1 MALSFPPHTSAQD
14 PVGSA
19 IDVLMYLAEDAVR
32 QNPSMGHLLQHAVQ
46 DLESSA
52 RANKVYNANDL
63 LVFARN
69 IYEDMQSGWSSLRAC
84 AKHSQDSS
92 NDDYTVTWEGDLKGP
107 MTWQQL
113 LTFYPQDGFFIEAP
127 QFAPPHIEP
136 PQLAGQ
142 VTTDLEGPPTFE
154 SILALLGPDEPF
166 VEGQQFV
173 MPYIAPP
180 QGAGAWTPQEQE
192 LPSDVST
199 SPGPPAHLSSATLGL
214 STALQMA
221 ISSAG
226 TMQAPALTANDASGY
241 NGSLFDIAYDGPQH
255 PSNVSVAQSPAQ
267 STLVLSSPITLA
279 HGSSVSSGQS
289 RPSSPYSARAQP
301 LIHRFPH
308 APQERSLGASL
319 SALPG
324 VWVAPF
330 SIVFVNMMR
339 TIGPIRVGMLYN
351 KLDKMEKD
359 GNEWSCFFHYYKMH
373 RTTTKAGRRISYKM
387 LSDVTPD
394 VCLMLSYDDN
404 GMAVVGL
411 ANFEFPFYGF
421 PQETMG
427 WDFQRNVLVYS

>member
-19 IDVLMYLAEDAVR
+19 IEVLMYLAEDAVR

-84 AKHSQDSS
+84 AKHSQDFS

-113 LTFYPQDGFFIEAP
+113 LTFYPQDGFFIEEP

-241 NGSLFDIAYDGPQH
+241 NGSLFDIAYD
-255 PSNVSVAQSPAQ
+255 
-267 STLVLSSPITLA
+267 
-279 HGSSVSSGQS
+279 
-289 RPSSPYSARAQP
+289 
-301 LIHRFPH
+301 
-308 APQERSLGASL
+308 ERSLGASL